1 MRVSLA
7 ESRAREEALI
17 AKCSALA
24 AECRGQARKM
34 MTSLDLSK
42 QDQSTIDALKLE
54 LENSWATIDEL
65 HENELASKRE
75 ASELRLEI
83 ERLTRD
89 DDRPVTHGRSSTGGT
104 DTEDPFAFQRPRPR
118 RVDAREMEKLLSA
131 KESLTAERATCSSC
145 ARASRSACHP
155 SRRRRSRSCRG
166 PGPCRR

>member
-1 MRVSLA
+1 
-7 ESRAREEALI
+7 
-17 AKCSALA
+17 
-24 AECRGQARKM
+24 

-89 DDRPVTHGRSSTGGT
+89 DDRRT
-104 DTEDPFAFQRPRPR
+104 DGAPR
-118 RVDAREMEKLLSA
+118 
-131 KESLTAERATCSSC
+131 AEPIPKTPLRFN
-145 ARASRSACHP
+145 ARARAVWTLARWRSY
-155 SRRRRSRSCRG
+155 
-166 PGPCRR
+166 

>member
-1 MRVSLA
+1 
-7 ESRAREEALI
+7 
-17 AKCSALA
+17 
-24 AECRGQARKM
+24 

-131 KESLTAERATCSSC
+131 KESLTAEVMHKKPPEFSS
-145 ARASRSACHP
+145 SFAC
-155 SRRRRSRSCRG
+155 
-166 PGPCRR
+166 PC